1 MKWSRLKL
9 PCQTLTKQGKRP
21 CRAPGILTK
30 KGTIRCRIHGG
41 ASTGPKTPEGKKKS
55 AANIIKFNN
64 DKSNSS
70 NRQTNEQ
77 DLPSVDARNSIVQ
90 DSEGQGYAKLDED
103 LQLDQSR

>member
-41 ASTGPKTPEGKKKS
+41 VSTGPKTAEGKRKS
-55 AANIIKFNN
+55 AANIIKYNEKR
-64 DKSNSS
+64 DSI
-70 NRQTNEQ
+70 NRQTIRQ
-77 DLPSVDARNSIVQ
+77 DLSSVDERNAVIK
-90 DSEGQGYAKLDED
+90 DC
-103 LQLDQSR
+103 